1 MQLTVGTSV
10 GWFWATYTRVRV
22 WESSKGPPAPG
33 VALPTGI
40 GAGAGAGARPGAEPG
55 TWGAYAVAWDGADT
69 PPMLSVPRVGVGAS
83 VMADGGGE
91 AAAGVAG
98 AGVVPFAADAGGDT
112 GERVTADAGD
122 SGASCALPR
131 PSPAAAGD
139 VPFGATGMGD
149 AEAGVA
155 VECEGDACAGVAWVG
170 AARPGAWE

>member
-1 MQLTVGTSV
+1 
-10 GWFWATYTRVRV
+10 
-22 WESSKGPPAPG
+22 
-33 VALPTGI
+33 
-40 GAGAGAGARPGAEPG
+40 
-55 TWGAYAVAWDGADT
+55 
-69 PPMLSVPRVGVGAS
+69 MLSVPGVGVGAT
-83 VMADGGGE
+83 VMVGGGGE

-139 VPFGATGMGD
+139 VSFGATGTGD

-155 VECEGDACAGVAWVG
+155 VEWEGDARAGVAWVG
-170 AARPGAWE
+170 AAPPGVWE